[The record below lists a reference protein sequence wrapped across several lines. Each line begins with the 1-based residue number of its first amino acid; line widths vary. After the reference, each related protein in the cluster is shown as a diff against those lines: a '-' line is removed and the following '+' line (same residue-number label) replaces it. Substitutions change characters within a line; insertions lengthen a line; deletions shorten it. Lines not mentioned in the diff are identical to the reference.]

1 LAQALP
7 KQTSSTHKLYSRA
20 MPSRIS
26 AWKSPPASKSMKSN
40 TRSAPE
46 FRPPPGLEG
55 ITLQPP
61 RGFEKFLPISASP
74 SGVPKVSPKSATV
87 SPKGAEDIA
96 DNTVQVSN
104 MPKHIA
110 SKQMFEAMLQQA
122 QLDKSVLSFVT
133 SLNGLCGEAR
143 VTLTDK
149 DAALRCAAH
158 FNGRCWGGI
167 VVSAKLMVS
176 SSPTKSLS
184 PDAPVFVPT
193 FALSAKAPEFNP
205 VPVVTKD
212 VRAPISMTSEASTDD
227 GESASDDDKESA
239 SEWST
244 QRVH

>member
-1 LAQALP
+1 MKKSTKSNARTAP
-7 KQTSSTHKLYSRA
+7 KL
-20 MPSRIS
+20 
-26 AWKSPPASKSMKSN
+26 SMKSKACI
-40 TRSAPE
+40 APT

-61 RGFEKFLPISASP
+61 PGFEKFLPISASP
-74 SGVPKVSPKSATV
+74 SGVPKVSPEGATV
-87 SPKGAEDIA
+87 VPKGAENIA
-96 DNTVQVSN
+96 DNTVQISN

-110 SKQMFEAMLQQA
+110 NKQMLEAILQQA
-122 QLDKSVLSFVT
+122 QLDKLVLSSVT
-133 SLNGLCGEAR
+133 SFNGLCGEAR
-143 VTLTDK
+143 VTLTNK

-167 VVSAKLMVS
+167 VISAKLLAS
-176 SSPTKSLS
+176 SSATKSMS

-193 FALSAKAPEFNP
+193 FVLSAKAPEFNP

-212 VRAPISMTSEASTDD
+212 VRFPISMTSEASTDD